1 MFSREIFGSRLR
13 QIRQKHGDSQAEAAA
28 VVGGT
33 VTLISDMEKGR
44 RTTTLDKLVQLAQ
57 HYNIS
62 ADYLLGLTD
71 EPRPLTPEEAGKHRK
86 EGTE

>member
-1 MFSREIFGSRLR
+1 
-13 QIRQKHGDSQAEAAA
+13 
-28 VVGGT
+28 
-33 VTLISDMEKGR
+33 MEKGR